1 MNSDEKPEKSSAIKK
16 KKIKKFNVEKQT
28 KINNDFEKV
37 VDSMKANI
45 AY

>member
-1 MNSDEKPEKSSAIKK
+1 MKNLKNPQRLRR